1 MRLRWLTIHAAE
13 LKAGAR
19 MAPNESSWSWRRI
32 FWGRDLWRKALVAL
46 ELGPMPLQKVW
57 RRRSCCTGKRAF
69 QAFRTLSLTWPV
81 WWARG
86 HHPSCSHYKQTQPS
100 LPPSLPRPFGCGF
113 MCASF
118 FPFSLRVWS
127 LSHNPPFGLLH
138 VAFGGRWGRW
148 ALNGYFSD
156 EPHFS

>member
-100 LPPSLPRPFGCGF
+100 LPPSLGHLGVASCAHLSFLSLCEFGHY
-113 MCASF
+113 
-118 FPFSLRVWS
+118 LTTL
-127 LSHNPPFGLLH
+127 LSAYCTWHL
-138 VAFGGRWGRW
+138 VE
-148 ALNGYFSD
+148 D
-156 EPHFS
+156 EVDGP